1 MSRNPD
7 VEALEQRAMEL
18 EEQNAHLFDENA
30 ALHLQVEDLL
40 RPECANRCGQVA
52 DGFDGLC
59 EPCTERV
66 QHRKTRTDFG
76 GHVTCRFCTRLMEVG
91 MIKEFVERFDAK
103 REWLKGEFSKAHPES
118 YEDIVKLLVSAL
130 GSEDEDECPSPAR
143 VHKIDDGDYQGTLVF
158 VIGAAGYQPS
168 RYWFT

>member
-1 MSRNPD
+1 
-7 VEALEQRAMEL
+7 
-18 EEQNAHLFDENA
+18 
-30 ALHLQVEDLL
+30 
-40 RPECANRCGQVA
+40 
-52 DGFDGLC
+52 
-59 EPCTERV
+59 
-66 QHRKTRTDFG
+66 
-76 GHVTCRFCTRLMEVG
+76 